1 MTETGLSPADLEKI
15 RGVLRAYPEVRTAW
29 LFGSRAKGC
38 PRATSDIDLALEGP
52 ADALAGARIATA
64 LEELPLPWTF
74 DVVVMATLTHPGLI
88 EHIRRVGL
96 AIYDRAQDGGRYLDP
111 DERLGA

>member
-1 MTETGLSPADLEKI
+1 MSGTGLSPADLALI
-15 RGVLRAYPEVRTAW
+15 RGVLRDYPDVRTAW

-38 PRATSDIDLALEGP
+38 HRPNSDIDLALEGP
-52 ADALAGARIATA
+52 RDSLAGARIVGA

-74 DVVVMATLTHPGLI
+74 DVVVLATLTHPGLI

-96 AIYDRAQDGGRYLDP
+96 PIYAQDSARDA
-111 DERLGA
+111 RLEA